1 MHNELDS
8 AHVGHGEGIAADA
21 EEKEEKRP
29 WTKPTIHVLDE
40 ITRIRSGGYTSNVYP
55 ESGSYFFMS

>member
-21 EEKEEKRP
+21 KEKRP
-29 WTKPTIHVLDE
+29 WTKPVIHVLDE
-40 ITRIRSGGYTSNVYP
+40 ITRIRSGHYTSNVYP
-55 ESGSYFFMS
+55 ESGSYLLMS